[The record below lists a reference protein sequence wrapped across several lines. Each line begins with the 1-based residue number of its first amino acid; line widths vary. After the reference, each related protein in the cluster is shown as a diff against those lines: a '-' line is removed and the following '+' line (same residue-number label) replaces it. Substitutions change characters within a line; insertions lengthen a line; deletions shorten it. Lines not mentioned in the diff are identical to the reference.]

1 MGQGGRGPLK
11 SCEFV
16 LYLREFFPKDFFEI
30 WEGKGR
36 VWTWRENEMEGKGG

>member
-11 SCEFV
+11 SCKFV

-30 WEGKGR
+30 WEGR